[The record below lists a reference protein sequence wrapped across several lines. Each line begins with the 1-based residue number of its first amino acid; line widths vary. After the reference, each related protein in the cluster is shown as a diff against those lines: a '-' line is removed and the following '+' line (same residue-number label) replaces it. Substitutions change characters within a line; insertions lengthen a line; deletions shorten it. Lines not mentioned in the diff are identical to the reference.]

1 MQGGIIEGGNKMD
14 NLEKV
19 EKLRE
24 KADVSYEEAR
34 RALEDNNW
42 DLLDAIVSLEKQG
55 KTKAPDQTVYSTSYE
70 DQKEYVSVKET
81 IKEEKQ
87 KKNGSGIKGLV
98 RRFVRVCKDNSFIV
112 THKEKQIIQI
122 PVFVLVILLL
132 VFWHTLVPVM
142 IIALFFHIRYSF
154 TGKDDLKGMN
164 DFMTS
169 AGNAADQFKEGFK
182 EGVGKGNTEDET
194 INGNENN

>member
-1 MQGGIIEGGNKMD
+1 MD

-24 KADVSYEEAR
+24 KANVSYEEAR
-34 RALEDNNW
+34 MALEQNNW

-55 KTKAPDQTVYSTSYE
+55 KTKSPEQTVYSTSYE

-87 KKNGSGIKGLV
+87 KKERTGGIKELV
-98 RRFVRVCKDNSFIV
+98 HRFVNVCKDNSFIV
-112 THKEKQIIQI
+112 SHKGESIIQV
-122 PVFVLVILLL
+122 PVFVLVLLL
-132 VFWHTLVPVM
+132 LFFWHTLVPVM

-154 TGKDDLKGMN
+154 AGKDEMKGMN

-169 AGNAADQFKEGFK
+169 AGNAADQFKEGFM
-182 EGVGKGNTEDET
+182 EGVGKGNTSDENA
-194 INGNENN
+194 NGNEKE